1 MAAEIKP
8 AAGSQEKFKSAKK
21 PVLISKLEGCSDDVN
36 AAIIIPGEDGVISVS
51 DDRTVRV
58 WLKRDSG
65 QYWPSICHYMPV
77 GATSLA
83 YNSQSK
89 QLFIGLENG
98 TISEYIL
105 ADDYN
110 QLIFAKNYSNHQNQ
124 VSAIYFCL
132 QNKWLLCV
140 GHDKFFNFYCTQNA
154 QRLGGHQG
162 DAWFTALQFVPQTKH
177 AFIGDYS
184 GNIIML
190 KLDVKG
196 CQMITTLKRHSGSIR
211 TLEWNSEQQ
220 LLFSGSFDHS
230 IVVWDIGGQK
240 GTAYELQGHQN
251 KVTALKYSSEKKMLF
266 SGGEDSVIVAW
277 DMNKQRKEIPDWK
290 ESDTCQKCNRPF
302 FWNVRA
308 MMDQRQMGMRQHH
321 CRYCGQAVCAKCSTG
336 RSKIPIMGF
345 EFDVRVCEPCNLILR
360 DMDLTSLAKFSDAK
374 HSIVYMDLDES
385 RNRLLTVG
393 QDRLIKIWDI
403 SSVTP

>member
-8 AAGSQEKFKSAKK
+8 AAGSQEKFKSTKK
-21 PVLISKLEGCSDDVN
+21 PILISKLEGCSDDIN

-77 GATSLA
+77 GATTLT
-83 YNSQSK
+83 YNEKSR

-110 QLIFAKNYSNHQNQ
+110 QLNFIKNYCSHQNQ
-124 VSAIYFCL
+124 VAAIYFCYHH
-132 QNKWLLCV
+132 KWLLSV
-140 GHDKFFNFYCTQNA
+140 GHDKFFHYHCTESA
-154 QRLGGHQG
+154 KRISGHQ
-162 DAWFTALQFVPQTKH
+162 
-177 AFIGDYS
+177 DYS
-184 GNIIML
+184 GAIVML
-190 KLDVKG
+190 KLESDG
-196 CQMITTLKRHSGSIR
+196 CEIVTTLKGHSGSIR
-211 TLEWNSEQQ
+211 TLEWNSEQE
-220 LLFSGSFDHS
+220 LLFSGSFDHN
-230 IVVWDIGGQK
+230 VMVWDIGGLK
-240 GTAYELQGHQN
+240 GIAYELQGHQN
-251 KVTALKYSSEKKMLF
+251 KVTALKYASQKKILF

-277 DMNKQRKEIPDWK
+277 DWSKPRKEAPEWK

-321 CRYCGQAVCAKCSTG
+321 CRYCGQAVCAKCSPA

-345 EFDVRVCEPCNLILR
+345 EFDVRVCEPCNVTLR
-360 DMDLTSLAKFSDAK
+360 NMELTSLAKFNDAK
-374 HSIVYMDLDES
+374 HSIVFMDLDEA
-385 RNRLLTVG
+385 RDRLLTVG

-403 SSVTP
+403 SPLTQ